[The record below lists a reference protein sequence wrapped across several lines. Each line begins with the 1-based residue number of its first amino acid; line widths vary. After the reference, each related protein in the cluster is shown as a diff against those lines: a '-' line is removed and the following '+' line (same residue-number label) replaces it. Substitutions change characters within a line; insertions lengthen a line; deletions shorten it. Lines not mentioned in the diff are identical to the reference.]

1 MRESS
6 AEGQNSWNRLLVVFL
21 TRKKHYTQYI
31 RDNAVSLNILNTFAS
46 YFDHIPQ
53 KKKTKNK

>member
-53 KKKTKNK
+53 KKKN